1 MADLKI
7 SQLPAATTPL
17 AGTEV
22 LPIVQTGTTKQVSV
36 DNVIASR
43 ASLGANTFTAAQEWA
58 TGTAIASASTINLN
72 TATGNRVHIT
82 GTTAITAVTL
92 TRGPRTLIFD
102 GVLTLT
108 HNATTNNLPG
118 ATNITTAAGDR
129 AIYESD
135 GTTVY
140 CVSYIKASGLAVLNP
155 VATATTSGLVPT
167 PPNDATKVLSGAM
180 TYITP
185 PNSALVFLSSVTASS
200 SATVDIE
207 NTFSSTYDN
216 YLIVVTGLIPGM
228 NNTQLK
234 IRMKIGGSYI
244 TTATYYD
251 HVSQPTSAATTY
263 VGTRDAGAGEIS
275 LQNALSSDAGDSAN
289 FTFTIVN
296 PASTS
301 LKKTFYFNGNSVKG
315 TEVTSFTGA
324 GMNTNTGALTGVRF
338 SMTGNIASGIFRLYG
353 IANS

>member
-7 SQLPAATTPL
+7 SQLPAATVPL

-22 LPIVQTGTTKQVSV
+22 LPIVQSGNTVQVSV
-36 DNVIASR
+36 NNAIASR

-58 TGTAIASASTINLN
+58 TGTAIASAATINLD

-92 TRGPRTLIFD
+92 TRGPRTLVFD

-118 ATNITTAAGDR
+118 GVNITTAAGDR

-140 CVSYIKASGLAVLNP
+140 CVSYNRASGLP
-155 VATATTSGLVPT
+155 VVA
-167 PPNDATKVLSGAM
+167 GA
-180 TYITP
+180 
-185 PNSALVFLSSVTASS
+185 SAALVLLSTVNAAG

-207 NTFSSTYDN
+207 TTFNSTYDN
-216 YLIVVTGLIPGM
+216 YMIVASGITCVTSGI
-228 NNTQLK
+228 LK
-234 IRMKIGGSYI
+234 GKFKLGGTYSGDYDFHVTNQSDSSTAYSALAAESVVNFTTLDNLDSGASSTAGFVMYI
-244 TTATYYD
+244 YKPSSTTLKKQATWTGGVNRLNASSSVVLCTGAVG
-251 HVSQPTSAATTY
+251 VSQ
-263 VGTRDAGAGEIS
+263 
-275 LQNALSSDAGDSAN
+275 
-289 FTFTIVN
+289 
-296 PASTS
+296 ST
-301 LKKTFYFNGNSVKG
+301 
-315 TEVTSFTGA
+315 
-324 GMNTNTGALTGVRF
+324 ALTGVQF
-338 SMTGNIASGIFRLYG
+338 FMASGNITLGTFRLYG